1 MQRLSLVSGP
11 LAALLPLFFLSACAD
26 FYEPKPTSSTLQ
38 TGTVLTSTAV
48 QAQTIVRDPETNL
61 LTCSQGQPD
70 ATFDQSEGADLS
82 FSLISL
88 GGEDQGSETEET
100 EASEMAGR
108 TPAIL
113 MTRELFFRACEF
125 SQNYKLNKDEALT
138 LYNKTLDTIAT
149 VWATEAGNTTVTIGD
164 TVSSTST
171 VGVSASNSDTITSSD
186 TENNSTTA
194 SDSITTSQ

>member
-1 MQRLSLVSGP
+1 
-11 LAALLPLFFLSACAD
+11 
-26 FYEPKPTSSTLQ
+26 
-38 TGTVLTSTAV
+38 
-48 QAQTIVRDPETNL
+48 
-61 LTCSQGQPD
+61 
-70 ATFDQSEGADLS
+70 
-82 FSLISL
+82 
-88 GGEDQGSETEET
+88 
-100 EASEMAGR
+100 MAGR